1 MANDSPLDGTLTVQ
15 RVVIMDVLQLFA
27 FLFLLWFVLT
37 RPKEV
42 PMALLMVMIGLLGIF
57 GIPFVM
63 TLVTGG

>member
-1 MANDSPLDGTLTVQ
+1 MNAP
-15 RVVIMDVLQLFA
+15 QLFA

-37 RPKEV
+37 HPKEV
-42 PMALLMVMIGLLGIF
+42 PMVLLMVMIGLLGIF